1 MYFLNMLESDVPYTH
16 LYKVMI
22 KKIISFS
29 GGRVWH
35 QVKKNKIKK
44 AISDKL
50 LGENN
55 DFNFEIPWN
64 VSISCV
70 KQEFILFVNL
80 IVRKMYDF
88 VQ

>member
-64 VSISCV
+64 VSISQLC
-70 KQEFILFVNL
+70 EAGLYFIC
-80 IVRKMYDF
+80 
-88 VQ
+88 

>member
-16 LYKVMI
+16 LCKVMI
-22 KKIISFS
+22 KKKLVF
-29 GGRVWH
+29 
-35 QVKKNKIKK
+35 QVAEFDIKLKNNKIKK
-44 AISDKL
+44 AISDQL